1 MIDRPGNRTSARSV
15 AALVCILSSAALTTG
30 CAQSTLTAD
39 KLLTTGSI
47 NPPKSTARPALTDED
62 RLQAGPRTTKQ
73 AAATS
78 RAAAP
83 RKTASTATDDIAQA
97 RKLRLAGQRLAALRL
112 LDQAA
117 ARHPKNSDLMEQR
130 GLLALE
136 IGQLPKAEKLLN
148 LAVKHND
155 RDWRLKSAL
164 GAAMAAQGQHK
175 GAIKHLRAA
184 LRLSP
189 GNPAILNNL
198 ALSYAT
204 AGNLKDAE
212 RILRRVVAKKAR
224 GGQLRRANQNLALVL
239 GLRGKHAEARRVA
252 SSTLPAA
259 TASENVAY
267 LRRLSSNVRVSRA
280 PQADPRS
287 GRFASL
293 PGQRRP

>member
-1 MIDRPGNRTSARSV
+1 MIDRPDNRISASSV

-47 NPPKSTARPALTDED
+47 NPLKSTVRPALTDED
-62 RLQAGPRTTKQ
+62 RLQVGPRATKQ
-73 AAATS
+73 AVATS
-78 RAAAP
+78 PAAKPNRATSNVA
-83 RKTASTATDDIAQA
+83 DNLAQA

-112 LDQAA
+112 LDQTAA
-117 ARHPKNSDLMEQR
+117 NHPDNVALMEQR

-136 IGQLPKAEKLLN
+136 IGQLAKAQKLLN
-148 LAVKHND
+148 LAARHNE

-175 GAIKHLRAA
+175 SAITQLRAA

-212 RILRRVVAKKAR
+212 RVLRRVVAKKAR
-224 GGQLRRANQNLALVL
+224 GEQLRRANQNLALVL
-239 GLRGKHAEARRVA
+239 GLQGKHAEARRVA

-280 PQADPRS
+280 PEPDPRS
-287 GRFASL
+287 GRFAAL
-293 PGQRRP
+293 PGQRQP